1 MDIKNTRQFLPG
13 YHSIT
18 GYETVRIR
26 GGQDRYCQARDAAT
40 DMGRKVFHLGVTKRQ
55 LDRWKLPL
63 REGMTIQDYSGS
75 YRVEEISF
83 ADGKPVCT
91 CTPIEGTGLD
101 ESDLIFGVL
110 HQVEPDKVESDEV
123 EISGIMKSSGRTTSR
138 HFRSISFTL
147 PESSGFHKAFM
158 VLTPNYEMV
167 RSNFLVGESSK
178 VDEHGDQY
186 QVEKIDFA
194 LRPTYPFLL
203 TTKLSTTQQT
213 TNLQNNQS
221 TKNQSTIKVNN
232 KRRVEEEAAS

>member
-26 GGQDRYCQARDAAT
+26 GGHDRYCQARDAAT

-110 HQVEPDKVESDEV
+110 HQADQDELESDEV

-167 RSNFLVGESSK
+167 RSNFLIDESSK
-178 VDEHGDQY
+178 VDEHGEQY
-186 QVEKIDFA
+186 QVENIDFA
-194 LRPTYPFLL
+194 LRPTYPFLIA
-203 TTKLSTTQQT
+203 TKLSTTQQT

-221 TKNQSTIKVNN
+221 TKNQSTGKVDN